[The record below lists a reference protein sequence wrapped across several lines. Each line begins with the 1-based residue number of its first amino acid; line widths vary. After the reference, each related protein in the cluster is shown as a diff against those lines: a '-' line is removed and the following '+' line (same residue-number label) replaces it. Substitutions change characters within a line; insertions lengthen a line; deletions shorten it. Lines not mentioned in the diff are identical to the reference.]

1 MLTGGE
7 WWHHRFIDVAKWGL
21 KLRVID
27 REGEAETKS
36 FNLNTEKESVC
47 FEIRKCEVGSIQAI
61 TCEHR
66 KT

>member
-7 WWHHRFIDVAKWGL
+7 WWHHQFIDVAKWGL

-47 FEIRKCEVGSIQAI
+47 FEI
-61 TCEHR
+61 
-66 KT
+66 